1 MHNWLYQSLLLIF
14 LAKNQPEL
22 VQFKD
27 ISADQV
33 LIREGCENDE
43 VLSKLKN
50 RREICVFSPK
60 KSRVR
65 AKSLVSLLLCH
76 YDASHT
82 VPI

>member
-1 MHNWLYQSLLLIF
+1 MNNAIGGIDIRRHHTRTIDENLI
-14 LAKNQPEL
+14 
-22 VQFKD
+22 
-27 ISADQV
+27 
-33 LIREGCENDE
+33 E